1 MTQEGQTGPLN
12 TKDVSP
18 RMVLKRVMKS
28 ASPFLVHKQKKI
40 RMENTSESLAVSL
53 KSLPSVSARYDQ
65 LDHSSTPVST
75 KVEHSIQSTIS
86 PANRTNGNHSTAPSQ
101 QAEVP
106 KLMIKLKPILP
117 KATQSGFPFIF
128 TNSDSD
134 NSQSVMQFF
143 DSDLLFHSQLIFPGP
158 KSKPFRNPSR
168 IEPGQRLRWKCNAHP
183 CRSHCVFGLLT
194 QRNQIRYRQVNV
206 LDLFH
211 QFNILFCPM
220 FFFYCFES
228 CDECQRVF
236 HFGCLDP
243 PLKKTPKQRGY
254 SWHCAECDPSVRL
267 FDLLLYRSLL
277 KCRILGPKWLIGF
290 QRQALRSSTSF
301 FRTDN
306 LLSELFWTE
315 RNKIYRV
322 RLYG

>member
-1 MTQEGQTGPLN
+1 MQSKIVNILPFFCIAGPSNRFQNMTQEGQTGPVN

-28 ASPFLVHKQKKI
+28 ASPYLVHKQKKI

-168 IEPGQRLRWKCNAHP
+168 IEPSQRLR
-183 CRSHCVFGLLT
+183 
-194 QRNQIRYRQVNV
+194 
-206 LDLFH
+206 
-211 QFNILFCPM
+211 
-220 FFFYCFES
+220 
-228 CDECQRVF
+228 
-236 HFGCLDP
+236 
-243 PLKKTPKQRGY
+243 
-254 SWHCAECDPSVRL
+254 
-267 FDLLLYRSLL
+267 
-277 KCRILGPKWLIGF
+277 
-290 QRQALRSSTSF
+290 
-301 FRTDN
+301 
-306 LLSELFWTE
+306 
-315 RNKIYRV
+315 
-322 RLYG
+322 